1 MSDQGSVGLLR
12 RIFFR
17 RFFDNDLISPSGDEH
32 ENVSLVFALLAVPGL
47 LAAVPLL
54 LKYMDPY
61 ILPGHRLLIALDDK
75 FTCLALSMIVMGI
88 VTLVEWDA
96 LVLDVR
102 DIAIL
107 GPLPLMRRTLL
118 LAKLGALAQF
128 VVAFAA
134 AVNAIPSVVYPLIL
148 VRDVAAQPGARPLG
162 DVRPRCGRACRCRI
176 RVLRGP

>member
-107 GPLPLMRRTLL
+107 GPLPLMRRY
-118 LAKLGALAQF
+118 APARKARCAR
-128 VVAFAA
+128 
-134 AVNAIPSVVYPLIL
+134 AVCGGIRRCGQRDSERRLPADL